1 MKTIQIKITGADAHV
16 EQATV
21 LTAGMVGM
29 PVEFTFDDSWD
40 GFQKTAVFT
49 AGGVSR
55 DVVDVENGCTV
66 PPEVMTQPY
75 RTLRI
80 GIYGV
85 QGNRV
90 LPTVWADAGQILPG
104 ADPSGDPSAEPT
116 LPLWQQLQQ
125 NMVRS
130 VNEQAPDE
138 NGNVQIE
145 VGAVD
150 LSGYYTK
157 AEVDQTIDNYMNP
170 VIPTLQRHDERITVL
185 DVAVGDI
192 STALDSIIA
201 LQERLIGGDGQ

>member
-1 MKTIQIKITGADAHV
+1 MKTIQIKITGADARV

-21 LTAGMVGM
+21 LTAGMAGV

-66 PPEVMTQPY
+66 PHEVMTQPY

-85 QGNRV
+85 QGNRAM
-90 LPTVWADAGQILPG
+90 PTVWANAGQILPG

-116 LPLWQQLQQ
+116 LPVWQQIWQRLG
-125 NMVRS
+125 
-130 VNEQAPDE
+130 D
-138 NGNVQIE
+138 
-145 VGAVD
+145 
-150 LSGYYTK
+150 YYTK
-157 AEVDQTIDNYMNP
+157 GGTQEYVDARVGEISRVLTELHKYAE
-170 VIPTLQRHDERITVL
+170 
-185 DVAVGDI
+185 
-192 STALDSIIA
+192 ALK
-201 LQERLIGGDGQ
+201 GGESL